1 MNLEEGQV
9 SPSFVRRSR
18 IWLSTAGEHKGG
30 HRFIGAGLAQL
41 QESGVE
47 VEVDED
53 DVRGPLAEKPGELGT
68 IGGDAVLVA
77 AVSQDELQHLRE
89 WVVHDDHDARPRNRW
104 ARVRHEVFSLSRPR
118 DGAFMAVARSVRATM
133 NGVRG
138 RTPALRTVTG
148 LARPNPASER
158 RGLIGGDPR
167 WIERVRLR
175 RG

>member
-1 MNLEEGQV
+1 LGQ
-9 SPSFVRRSR
+9 R
-18 IWLSTAGEHKGG
+18 
-30 HRFIGAGLAQL
+30 

-158 RGLIGGDPR
+158 RGLIGGD
-167 WIERVRLR
+167 ERLSRGRAKTTHDLRLQDPDLR
-175 RG
+175 VQPQPAGGDLAPIRLFV